1 MTAMM
6 KKMCAAALAG
16 AALLASAQARADDV
30 SPGYVGGSI
39 GVNSSYSTT
48 CYNID
53 GCNDKTNSSGK
64 LYGGY
69 TLNTRTAW
77 GSHKVTDSVEL
88 STFWINGQFASANAG
103 MTQYRK
109 KTTGLSLSWATEME
123 LGSGF
128 ALNSRIGLAF
138 TRTRGEAR
146 DSLYGDSQS
155 SGDDRIAPT
164 VGLGLSYALNR
175 NWSLRAD
182 YDYVP
187 IKTGI
192 GSKGNGHVNMWSVGA
207 AYHF

>member
-1 MTAMM
+1 MTVMM

-77 GSHKVTDSVEL
+77 DSHKVTDSVEL
-88 STFWINGQFASANAG
+88 SSFWINGKSASDGFFQNR
-103 MTQYRK
+103 Q
-109 KTTGLSLSWATEME
+109 KTTGAAVTWATAME

-128 ALNSRIGLAF
+128 SLNSRLGLAY
-138 TRTRGEAR
+138 TRTREE
-146 DSLYGDSQS
+146 QS
-155 SGDDRIAPT
+155 GG
-164 VGLGLSYALNR
+164 GLPGTLSSNFNRFGATAGVGLSYALNR
-175 NWSLRAD
+175 NWSLHAD

-187 IKTGI
+187 IKTWS
-192 GSKGNGHVNMWSVGA
+192 GSNANGHVNMWSAGA

>member
-1 MTAMM
+1 MMM
-6 KKMCAAALAG
+6 KKICAAALAG
-16 AALLASAQARADDV
+16 AALLVSAQARAEDL
-30 SPGYVGGSI
+30 SPGYVGAGI
-39 GVNSSYSTT
+39 GVHSNYSAT
-48 CYNID
+48 CYDFN

-69 TLNTRTAW
+69 TLGTRTGFA
-77 GSHKVTDSVEL
+77 GHQLTDSLEL

-103 MTQYRK
+103 MSQYRK

-155 SGDDRIAPT
+155 SGDDRIAPMA
-164 VGLGLSYALNR
+164 GLGLSYALNR

-187 IKTGI
+187 IKTTS
-192 GSKGNGHVNMWSVGA
+192 GSRGNGHVNMWTAGA